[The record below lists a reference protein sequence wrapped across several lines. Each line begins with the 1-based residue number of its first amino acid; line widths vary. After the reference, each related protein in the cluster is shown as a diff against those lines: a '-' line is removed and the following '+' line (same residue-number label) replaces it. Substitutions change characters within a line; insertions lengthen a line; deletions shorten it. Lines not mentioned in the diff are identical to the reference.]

1 MPSLA
6 PAFSLAGRS
15 ALVCGASAGIGRAT
29 ALACAGLGAGI
40 TALAR
45 DGAKLEAL
53 LPELR
58 AAGAASA
65 TSLVADLENIEGFE
79 RVVGDWLQQAAPVH
93 ILVHNTGGPPAG
105 KLVEADTAAL
115 LAAFRRHVLSA
126 HRLVQLLLPGMREAG
141 YGRIVNVL
149 STSVRE
155 PIDLLGVSNTIR
167 AAMASW
173 AKSLSRELPP
183 GVTINNVLPGYTATE
198 RLAELARSTAARTG
212 RSIEA
217 IEAEWRE
224 MAPEKRL
231 GRPEEIAAAIAFLVS
246 PAASFVRGTSLPVD
260 GGRLR
265 SI

>member
-1 MPSLA
+1 MASLA
-6 PAFSLAGRS
+6 PSFSLAGRS

-29 ALACAGLGAGI
+29 ALALAGLGAGV

-45 DGAKLEAL
+45 DGAKLETL

-58 AAGAASA
+58 AAGATTTAA
-65 TSLVADLENIEGFE
+65 LVADLEDTEGFE
-79 RVVGDWLQQAAPVH
+79 RVVGDWLRRAAPVH

-105 KLVEADTAAL
+105 KLVEAEVAAL
-115 LAAFRRHVLSA
+115 LVAFRRHVLSA
-126 HRLVQLLLPGMREAG
+126 HRLVQLLLPGMRESG

-183 GVTINNVLPGYTATE
+183 
-198 RLAELARSTAARTG
+198 
-212 RSIEA
+212 
-217 IEAEWRE
+217 
-224 MAPEKRL
+224 
-231 GRPEEIAAAIAFLVS
+231 VS
-246 PAASFVRGTSLPVD
+246 PSTTCCRATRP
-260 GGRLR
+260 R
-265 SI
+265 SA